1 MTLLE
6 ALMLFV
12 GELLAIVLIALGF
25 HEWGYR
31 KGQKA
36 GKDEGYLAG
45 SFLAGWLRVARF
57 PQTEGLQRRRFP
69 ARSVSTPSA
78 PPREEK

>member
-25 HEWGYR
+25 HKWGYR

-45 SFLAGWLRVARF
+45 RKAADDWWFGVERDVDQAR
-57 PQTEGLQRRRFP
+57 QKIW
-69 ARSVSTPSA
+69 
-78 PPREEK
+78 REEDAA